1 MIEIIAKEIQMVR
14 RRVVRKSFERV
25 TKIRVDWWDDLEQQM
40 RLNIQVKQQKKPQKS
55 IKNEHFSSVDSHRV
69 FFSWHS
75 FCFSLSWSLLC
86 FSRSIS
92 ISVCSCDE
100 LVCLINCSFSSGC
113 LFVFGVDSGSD
124 CWCSSL
130 FSFVSLLITFVLF
143 FVEKI
148 LLFNFEW

>member
-40 RLNIQVKQQKKPQKS
+40 RLNIQVKQQKNPQNS
-55 IKNEHFSSVDSHRV
+55 IRNEHASSVDSHRV

-75 FCFSLSWSLLC
+75 FSFSLFCSLMC

-92 ISVCSCDE
+92 IAVCSCDE
-100 LVCLINCSFSSGC
+100 LFCLINCSFSSGC
-113 LFVFGVDSGSD
+113 LFVLGVGSGSD

-130 FSFVSLLITFVLF
+130 FSFVFVVCFL
-143 FVEKI
+143 
-148 LLFNFEW
+148 LLFLA